1 MEIHV
6 DKLDFPK
13 TRVYIIDEAVFTY
26 PEQQMWD
33 RLFKGKPRAEGN
45 IPFFILLCV
54 HGSAMGEYEWGP
66 VESQAASI
74 PMDRRIEFLA

>member
-1 MEIHV
+1 MNLQYQAAKRLNNDLRLKMEIHV
-6 DKLDFPK
+6 DKLDFSK

-45 IPFFILLCV
+45 APFFILLCV
-54 HGSAMGEYEWGP
+54 YGSAMVSMSG
-66 VESQAASI
+66 
-74 PMDRRIEFLA
+74 DL